1 MAAPSIDETISPVGS
16 TPFQDRQ
23 AVGITDCRGQP
34 HLGEQS
40 MKKIAKEIE
49 YFREMLNEK
58 RCADRNERL
67 YYFKSIIAFSIGV
80 LLGHFL
86 GLLLF

>member
-1 MAAPSIDETISPVGS
+1 
-16 TPFQDRQ
+16 
-23 AVGITDCRGQP
+23 
-34 HLGEQS
+34 

-49 YFREMLNEK
+49 YFREVLNEK

-67 YYFKSIIAFSIGV
+67 YYFKSIIEFSLGV

-86 GLLLF
+86 GLFLF